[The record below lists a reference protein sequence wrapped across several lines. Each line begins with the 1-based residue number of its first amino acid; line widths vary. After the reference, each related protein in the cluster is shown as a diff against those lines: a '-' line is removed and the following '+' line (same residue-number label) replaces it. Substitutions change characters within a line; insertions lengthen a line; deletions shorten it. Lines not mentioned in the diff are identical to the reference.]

1 MGIPPLP
8 FIGRA
13 PNLNARGAFFRS
25 LAFCHCLLP
34 FLGVKGAKP
43 LASPGV
49 DKRSLY
55 VHRVGWL
62 SVQRRDEQ
70 IWQERD
76 NAEFF
81 ISLKKWIYTMGD
93 MIGIFSFVVSCCS
106 HIGARIGTVFARLA
120 TAFPSHKNRLPV
132 VYDSGYLGG
141 QGCGEKME
149 LRGECFARAATPSMP
164 VPVEYGGMQPHQCQN
179 KTLRRYLV
187 AKVYL

>member
-70 IWQERD
+70 IWQEID

-141 QGCGEKME
+141 
-149 LRGECFARAATPSMP
+149 ARMWGKNGITRRVFCEGGDSLHVYASRIWWHAAAS
-164 VPVEYGGMQPHQCQN
+164 VSE
-179 KTLRRYLV
+179 
-187 AKVYL
+187 